1 MQQRCNKITTEKIS
15 DVLSAERANKT
26 RTKHEQN
33 TVDKISDA
41 LPAPYHFDPLVYPL
55 RLQNFGDWCKQTYNV
70 MADPSC
76 YGECLAG
83 KET

>member
-33 TVDKISDA
+33 TVDKISDV
-41 LPAPYHFDPLVYPL
+41 LSAPDQF
-55 RLQNFGDWCKQTYNV
+55 
-70 MADPSC
+70 
-76 YGECLAG
+76 
-83 KET
+83 